1 MYQSNSFGNFASL
14 HAVAFPHIWLERTHA
29 QEDDEGELDDY
40 EDDGEELDDLDNLK
54 EFDLEDDEQRVAA
67 LEAEVGDQLKHFF
80 SMTWQSCSMGQW
92 PFQSRTVARVL
103 RG

>member
-1 MYQSNSFGNFASL
+1 MYQSDSFGNFASL
-14 HAVAFPHIWLERTHA
+14 HPSRVLTFGLNTHA